1 MNKKI
6 SCMAV
11 TLFMLSVSFVMCAN
25 VPAKAGYDNFVEP
38 LTVPWT
44 TDFVPKDM
52 AWNQEGDIAMVVGEA
67 VSGPNSWA
75 YYPGSGTWNSIA
87 NPWTY
92 QQNLSS
98 VCWDNLDGR
107 FWIAGQ
113 PFGAEPTSVY
123 FWDPDSGLNMEYS
136 VELAWFAT
144 CISVDQW
151 GNPLV
156 FGFESFAY
164 YLDVWN
170 GAVSWTLIDHFTPF
184 GSVRIFGVDYNW
196 NNHQF
201 YAVGENFM
209 AKGFGGFNAILLYT
223 DSATAGPLSAS
234 NYIYASTETIHFE
247 QEYYNSI
254 AWNQA
259 GNYGVAV
266 GTTIVKI
273 NPDTTGE
280 VWVAETFQ
288 ESFRTVYY
296 DISWDQDGYG
306 EAAVVG
312 LMGTFGDPSYLS
324 AYYWRLIPN
333 NWFISPDPCDLQY
346 AETPWCVGFKPP
358 SSPSYPVIPYSGGG
372 IIIHTEAIDEST
384 RITANAVFPKL
395 HWIGFNDTLLA
406 SKMDQQVIVDA
417 DYVFTL
423 QANYSEGWDN
433 CQAEVWAWYDN
444 GLTGL
449 AGSAYPGTPDA
460 TTRNLAFRITYFAVN
475 DTAWVWYPITA
486 LEVTVGAPQD
496 IDWFA
501 PNADPTQNHHRV
513 LIPVWFGNQIR
524 SATYGGVAPVGPD
537 YSPDPD
543 IALNNVNSWDFNVTV
558 RDRLNPTALTTH
570 YGEFG
575 IESAVSISVTGN
587 PSGNAPPGTT
597 DNPMTAP
604 SRIVYSSNAEYF
616 VNVSIPNLY
625 MNGVIGAPDFIPA
638 IDVSIQNTHVDVNAG
653 NSDFSVQ
660 THITGA
666 NTNMYVW
673 GAPLDVG
680 IPPANNGLVSA
691 GPIMTDY
698 TTPLAAWT
706 DLNWWVDV
714 APGTAEGIYWGVI
727 TISIEN

>member
-1 MNKKI
+1 MDIKKLMSI
-6 SCMAV
+6 AIVFGMLAVSFAMVIPNNAKASFIEMSAAPWPATFTPNDVAWDDTGKFCLVVGTETDLGTPGLSNAWKYDGYTDTWTAV
-11 TLFMLSVSFVMCAN
+11 TGA
-25 VPAKAGYDNFVEP
+25 PRAQI
-38 LTVPWT
+38 LTS
-44 TDFVPKDM
+44 
-52 AWNQEGDIAMVVGEA
+52 A
-67 VSGPNSWA
+67 
-75 YYPGSGTWNSIA
+75 
-87 NPWTY
+87 
-92 QQNLSS
+92 
-98 VCWDNLDGR
+98 CWDKGGDL
-107 FWIAGQ
+107 FWAVGGAGV
-113 PFGAEPTSVY
+113 TSVY
-123 FWDPDSGLNMEYS
+123 DMPKYNFAFAIPGVTLTMALNAVEADLTGNILAGGPGGVLQAFNKVDNVWYDHSVGLNWM
-136 VELAWFAT
+136 T
-144 CISVDQW
+144 KDISFNTAAGIFIVA
-151 GNPLV
+151 
-156 FGFESFAY
+156 AY
-164 YLDVWN
+164 DTSLSHA
-170 GAVSWTLIDHFTPF
+170 GI
-184 GSVRIFGVDYNW
+184 
-196 NNHQF
+196 
-201 YAVGENFM
+201 
-209 AKGFGGFNAILLYT
+209 LYT
-223 DSATAGPLSAS
+223 DTVPLGSATTAYIGTLSA
-234 NYIYASTETIHFE
+234 TIIDLKA
-247 QEYYNSI
+247 I
-254 AWNQA
+254 AWNPVTDYA
-259 GNYGVAV
+259 LAV
-266 GTTIVKI
+266 GSGVFKITYDTLPVFMVSTIMAEGTGNLFNDVEW
-273 NPDTTGE
+273 DT
-280 VWVAETFQ
+280 
-288 ESFRTVYY
+288 
-296 DISWDQDGYG
+296 DGYN
-306 EAAVVG
+306 EAAIVG
-312 LMGTFGDPSYLS
+312 QNNIPRAT
-324 AYYWRLIPN
+324 YWRFYNTNPTMIWAHQDAAYPA
-333 NWFISPDPCDLQY
+333 Y
-346 AETPWCVGFKPP
+346 TCVSIKPP
-358 SSPSYPVIPYSGGG
+358 ASPKVVFIPFGMGLVNG
-372 IIIHTEAIDEST
+372 NIQEFDQST

-395 HWIGFNDTLLA
+395 HWIGFNDTLFA
-406 SKMDQQVIVDA
+406 NRMDQQVIVDA

-449 AGSAYPGTPDA
+449 GGSTYPAAPDA

-486 LEVTVGAPQD
+486 LEVTVGVPQD

-513 LIPVWFGNQIR
+513 RIPVWFGNQIR
-524 SATYGGVAPVGPD
+524 SATYGGVAPAGPD

-543 IALNNVNSWDFNVTV
+543 VALNNVDSWDFNVTV
-558 RDRLNPTALTTH
+558 RDSNNPTALATS

-575 IESAVSISVTGN
+575 IQSAVSLSVTGN